1 MSLNSRTINRL
12 LRKIFVGEMP
22 IIKNGYEQ
30 QELISSLKSDLKK
43 ITGIDV
49 SDSRSSFFNTDSDV
63 ICRFSMDDEE
73 SRYGFGNSFSV
84 KFNQDNVL
92 TIKHY
97 GDETI
102 IYQIEQIYALI
113 DKLKSE
119 MDNKEAR
126 RLKKDKINKLKQQA
140 TDRPNFCRGEHK
152 CSP

>member
-12 LRKIFVGEMP
+12 LRKIFVGEIP
-22 IIKNGYEQ
+22 IIKIGYEQ

-43 ITGIDV
+43 ITKIDV

-73 SRYGFGNSFSV
+73 SRYGFGNSFS
-84 KFNQDNVL
+84 
-92 TIKHY
+92 
-97 GDETI
+97 
-102 IYQIEQIYALI
+102 
-113 DKLKSE
+113 
-119 MDNKEAR
+119 NKEAR